1 MKLIATALPA
11 ALLAAGLAA
20 PSVASAAEPA
30 PTNIRISWK
39 DSSLTYVHLT
49 WDEATPQPNVL
60 FHRVVGQDT
69 RYRITHLAADA
80 PNELDVPVSLLR
92 RGTATLAKEIGVTA
106 GTPEDEGTSPVAL
119 SAPFDTLGPAAVTL
133 DSFTMSGTNG
143 LKVKWSGGALA
154 AADDTP
160 GDPLD
165 QTVPVRFQPRY
176 QRVSD
181 SGIVDVGGPIAAKEL
196 SFTGPAERATF
207 FVSATNEWATA
218 ASGAQVAVYPSD
230 VKASIPTWLDA
241 NSAARISGTVAYVV
255 PTRPAA
261 LQARDSSTGPW
272 YTVGTTQT
280 TGEIYFD
287 LNPYQ
292 GTRQF
297 RLYAANQATKDAAY
311 FGGYSAVG
319 TMTVQQHISAFPLTE
334 QIKVGQT
341 NTIYVNLGPDRS
353 ATTTF
358 QQWNGKTWVT
368 LGTLALNASGHG
380 EGKLRATTVGRAVY
394 RYYVPAGTWRNL
406 PVAAAYSNQFAI
418 TTTR

>member
-30 PTNIRISWK
+30 PTNVRISWK

-106 GTPEDEGTSPVAL
+106 GTPEDEATSPVAL
-119 SAPFDTLGPAAVTL
+119 SAPFDTLGPAPVTL
-133 DSFTMSGTNG
+133 GSFAMSGTNG
-143 LKVKWSGGALA
+143 LQVKWSGGELA
-154 AADDTP
+154 AADTTP
-160 GDPLD
+160 NDPLD
-165 QTVPVRFQPRY
+165 QTVAVRYQPRY
-176 QRVSD
+176 SRVSD
-181 SGIVDVGGPIAAKEL
+181 GGTVDLGAPITAKEL
-196 SFTGPAERATF
+196 SFAGPAERFTF
-207 FVSATNEWATA
+207 YVSATNEWSTA
-218 ASGAQVAVYPSD
+218 AAGAQVAVYPSD

-241 NSAARISGTVAYVV
+241 YNAAIISGTVAATSS
-255 PTRPAA
+255 TRQAT

-280 TGEIYFD
+280 NGNIYFQ
-287 LNPYQ
+287 LNPFQ

-297 RLYAANQATKDAAY
+297 RLAVANQATKDTAY
-311 FGGYSAVG
+311 FGGYSAAG
-319 TMTVQQHISAFPLTE
+319 TMNVQQHISASPMSD

-368 LGTLALNASGHG
+368 IGTLALNASGHG
-380 EGKLRATTVGRAVY
+380 EAKLRATTVGRAVY

-418 TTTR
+418 TTVR